1 MKEHEDIN
9 PTGYLSGIAASTN
22 HLDVLESLLVGSLL
36 QLLQILLRLL
46 LQTVVHSNIMS
57 ISYGMKSTLLA
68 YWGSSDLKR
77 SE

>member
-1 MKEHEDIN
+1 MD
-9 PTGYLSGIAASTN
+9 PTGYLSGIAARTN
-22 HLDVLESLLVGSLL
+22 HLDVLEPLLVGSLL

-46 LQTVVHSNIMS
+46 LQTVVHGNVVS
-57 ISYGMKSTLLA
+57 IGYKMKFILFA